1 MRLALVVVLLSSV
14 GLCGCLSTVRIKS
27 GPTGATS
34 NSQNYD
40 NVPGIPFYTKIAMC
54 KEETVWTEP
63 VYTLTLKRTTTFK
76 FVDEAK
82 AKAAGA
88 KLPAP
93 VVRTTRKVLSLS
105 QFQPTNQDLQTLLSV
120 LNKSDTAADPDADIP
135 QIDAA
140 WDALNAHPDYVPL
153 SIPEDEIAQ
162 SPNAMLMSK
171 TSAPEA
177 VVDYATA
184 YYLNA
189 PRPWVGSSQ
198 IDEKLA
204 ADGTL
209 SEGSVQVQS
218 QTLST
223 ILTAVTSIFTAVL
236 SKVPAIGVVAQ
247 PDNATTTT
255 DHYELTVQKDLYQHT
270 HSRYVSFAK
279 PCPIELVTSNYALTI
294 TAATQAPAAKDDPNT
309 VKVSGTITLPKP
321 QPATPAPA
329 PK

>member
-1 MRLALVVVLLSSV
+1 MRLALAVVFFSSV
-14 GLCGCLSTVRIKS
+14 GLCGCLSTVRVKS

-34 NSQNYD
+34 SSQKYD
-40 NVPGIPFYTKIAMC
+40 NVPGIPFYTKIAVC

-63 VYTLTLKRTTTFK
+63 VYMLTLKRTTTFK

-105 QFQPTNQDLQTLLSV
+105 QFQPTNKDLQTLLSL
-120 LNKSDTAADPDADIP
+120 LNKSDTAADPDVDIP
-135 QIDAA
+135 EIDAA
-140 WDALNAHPDYVPL
+140 WDALNAQPDYVPL
-153 SIPEDEIAQ
+153 SIKEDQIAQ
-162 SPNAMLMSK
+162 SSNAMLMSE
-171 TSAPEA
+171 TAAPEA
-177 VVDYATA
+177 VVDYAKA

-189 PRPWVGSSQ
+189 PRPWVGTSQ
-198 IDEKLA
+198 INETLA

-209 SEGSVQVQS
+209 TGASAQVQS

-236 SKVPAIGVVAQ
+236 SKVPAIAFRAQ
-247 PDNATTTT
+247 DDATTTT
-255 DHYELTVQKDLYQHT
+255 DQYELTVQKDLYQHAHT
-270 HSRYVSFAK
+270 KYVAFAK
-279 PCPIELVTSNYALTI
+279 PCPIELVTSGYALTI
-294 TAATQAPAAKDDPNT
+294 TAATQTPASKDDPNT
-309 VKVSGTITLPKP
+309 VKVSGTITLPKS
-321 QPATPAPA
+321 QPPTPTPP

>member
-1 MRLALVVVLLSSV
+1 M
-14 GLCGCLSTVRIKS
+14 
-27 GPTGATS
+27 
-34 NSQNYD
+34 
-40 NVPGIPFYTKIAMC
+40 PGIPFYTKIAMC
-54 KEETVWTEP
+54 KEESIWAEP

-93 VVRTTRKVLSLS
+93 VVRTRRKLLSLS
-105 QFQPTNQDLQTLLSV
+105 QFQPTNQDLQTLLSL
-120 LNKSDTAADPDADIP
+120 LNKSDTNADPDTDIP

-153 SIPEDEIAQ
+153 SISEDQIAQ
-162 SPNAMLMSK
+162 SPNALLMSK

-189 PRPWVGSSQ
+189 PRPWVGTSQ
-198 IDEKLA
+198 VDEKLA

-209 SEGSVQVQS
+209 AEGSVQVQG

-223 ILTAVTSIFTAVL
+223 ILTAVTSILTAVL
-236 SKVPAIGVVAQ
+236 SKVPAIGFVPETA
-247 PDNATTTT
+247 DATTTS
-255 DHYELTVQKDLYQHT
+255 DQYELTVQKDLYQHT
-270 HSRYVSFAK
+270 HARYVSFAK
-279 PCPIELVTSNYALTI
+279 PCPIELVTTSYALTI
-294 TAATQAPAAKDDPNT
+294 TAATQSPASKDDPNT
-309 VKVSGTITLPKP
+309 VKVSGTIILPKS
-321 QPATPAPA
+321 QPSTPPAPPA